1 MKKIVRL
8 TENDLV
14 KLIKRVINEQ
24 VDISKYEGSK
34 TDPMDDSDI
43 EITKYEEEFK
53 GKPLSKTSP
62 IYKKIKSYFET
73 KYPVSVIG
81 IEESINKTMEP
92 IYKVHFPSMNPNLE
106 SQTFE
111 ITIEDIDTDKPTL
124 RKRFEMLLN
133 KIDKTKKFEKTYRA

>member
-1 MKKIVRL
+1 VFL
-8 TENDLV
+8 NV
-14 KLIKRVINEQ
+14 GN
-24 VDISKYEGSK
+24 S
-34 TDPMDDSDI
+34 
-43 EITKYEEEFK
+43 
-53 GKPLSKTSP
+53 
-62 IYKKIKSYFET
+62 KIKSYFET